1 MESYDQIIN
10 TELFEVIVTEIYNK
24 KIPKYFTTPQNGDLP
39 RLNGIKVSWEEYLE
53 ARPDAERDQEFIPD
67 MIYTPSEMNQ
77 TISMSTAAG
86 IIDYLDNELD
96 VQIAYP
102 DKTYPRLIAIISG
115 YIEMAQT
122 YITTNSEIRTYI
134 EKARRALTII
144 SKSYERYVGRQ
155 ESKTLAFEP
164 NKKTFDKLE
173 KKFMGA

>member
-1 MESYDQIIN
+1 M
-10 TELFEVIVTEIYNK
+10 V
-24 KIPKYFTTPQNGDLP
+24 
-39 RLNGIKVSWEEYLE
+39 
-53 ARPDAERDQEFIPD
+53 
-67 MIYTPSEMNQ
+67 YTPSEMNQ
-77 TISMSTAAG
+77 TTSMSTAAG

-144 SKSYERYVGRQ
+144 SKSYERYVSRQ